1 MSRIG
6 KKTIVIPETVKVEIK
21 DGQFQVKGPKGSV
34 SRILTSKVDVIISDK
49 DIQVKRKNDS
59 RESRSLHG
67 LTRTLIDNMVKGVTE
82 GFEKKLEIIGLG
94 YKAQVQGKGLQLI
107 LGYTKPIQFDLPA
120 NVQAKVDANTKI
132 TLSSPDKEILG
143 DIASKIRALRL
154 PEPYKG
160 TGIRYEGEVII
171 RKVGKTGTA
180 AAA

>member
-6 KKTIVIPETVKVEIK
+6 KKIVTIPEKVKVELK
-21 DGQFQVKGPKGSV
+21 DGRLHVQGPKGAV
-34 SRILTSKVDVIISDK
+34 SRTLPAPIEMVISAK
-49 DIQVKRKNDS
+49 EIQFKRKNDS

-67 LTRTLIDNMVKGVTE
+67 LTRTLVQNMVTGVTD

-94 YKAQVQGKGLQLI
+94 YKAQVQGRILQLT
-107 LGYTKPIQFDLPA
+107 LGYTNPIQFPLPE

-132 TLSSPDKEILG
+132 TLMSPDREILG
-143 DIASKIRALRL
+143 DVASKIRALKL

-160 TGIRYEGEVII
+160 TGIRYEGEVIVK
-171 RKVGKTGTA
+171 KVGKTGTA

>member
-6 KKTIVIPETVKVEIK
+6 KKIILVPEKVKVEFK
-21 DGQFQVKGPKGSV
+21 DGRLHIQGPKGSV
-34 SRILTSKVDVIISDK
+34 SRVFHKTMEIEISAK
-49 DIQVKRKNDS
+49 EIQVKRKDDS

-67 LTRTLIDNMVKGVTE
+67 LTRTLVYNMVKGVTD

-94 YKAQVQGKGLQLI
+94 YKAQVQGKALQLT
-107 LGYTKPIQFDLPA
+107 LGYTNPIQFDLPES
-120 NVQAKVDANTKI
+120 VQAKVDANTKI
-132 TLSSPDKEILG
+132 TLLSPDREILG
-143 DIASKIRALRL
+143 DVASKLRALRL